1 MRISEKISV
10 NTNYTRST
18 NLNRDTDSQALVESY
33 IPTSRAIRT
42 IEQITDALGND
53 EAPKAWSLI
62 GPYGSGKST
71 FAAFLANAIG
81 APSDE
86 RTKAAY
92 SVLGKSSA
100 KAEKAV
106 RKIAKGTEGY
116 CTVLLTGSPASLAT
130 RLLNALYES
139 LEPIW
144 SQRRGKNPKFLDDI
158 STDLLIEHEVT
169 VDELFDY
176 IKKAQDAL
184 SRIGYVGLLIVID
197 ELGKFLEYETRHS
210 DSDQIYLLQML
221 AEHAYAEHTTK
232 LALIL
237 TMHQSIDQYARGL
250 GEDQR
255 NEWTKVQGRFENIP
269 FIETP
274 EQTLKIVGAAINQS
288 LSDKE
293 RTDLNGKVSKLTA
306 SIVKENVASPTIKEE
321 ELKAL
326 FAECY
331 PLHPVS
337 ALLLPILCQKVAQNE
352 RTLFSYL
359 GSKEEQGFLDSL
371 QEIEKIGGWI
381 YPWEIF
387 EYFIRNQPASVHD
400 HYTHRRWAEVM
411 TALDRVGNADESTV
425 HMLKTI
431 GLLNIIGA
439 QGGLKASKALLD
451 MCLPTKTKAK
461 SALTELRKQSVI
473 QYRKFNAE
481 YRVWQG
487 SDFDL
492 EERIQEEL
500 EKIGHFSVAEM
511 LNDRHEMLPIVA
523 RKYSMQSGT
532 LRYFTPLFI
541 DRDTATLA
549 TQSASEPQIIF
560 YLSESGD
567 DDHVFYDEVV
577 YQSSEENLFV
587 LVSGAKQLRSVLAE
601 VIALEQVE
609 NTSQELGADPVAHH
623 EFQDVYIE
631 ALKREEELLSSILR
645 RSEMNQWYWKSEP
658 VDVGSRRAVQALMS
672 DVLNEIYHASPV
684 IKNELINRDKTS
696 AQANTARNKLVRALI
711 EHGREEDLG
720 VEKFPAEKSIYRSVL
735 RQSGLHR
742 VDRDGQW
749 HLMKLSDLRG
759 VKDVCNIKPIWRR
772 IDRFLNSCNNNH
784 RSLVELNKE
793 LFAPPYG
800 VKEGVLA
807 LLYCSAILAYED
819 ELEIIEDGSYV
830 PKMSFEHFE
839 RFLKRPDTFAVRKV
853 SLSGVNGNLLEAY
866 SIALFA
872 DGAENTRSL
881 LEVAKPIAQF
891 FDELPQYTLKT
902 EQLSEAADKLREA
915 YKVSKS
921 PIRMLLEAFPSA
933 LSIIS
938 GDQPSKIASH
948 FISVIKEI
956 KHAHQN
962 MVETLLRELG
972 EMISEKGTSI
982 KSIRK
987 ALSSYSYGLDNYSM
1001 DERGVKGFVTRIQR
1015 DQVSDDEWVESLLLF
1030 LGGKPSKSWNDS
1042 IYTAAKY
1049 KQAALVSKMRD
1060 LKGLQVADQGFSC
1073 KDEERDI
1080 YMLKV
1085 LKSNKENSN
1094 ERDEVV
1100 IIDAEVKA
1108 SAIQLKGN
1116 LSKVLSNGEF
1126 DDRTK
1131 LAAIAE
1137 LVNELFEA
1145 KEVSVQEGQQKDFTP
1160 KVMEGGARS

>member
-1 MRISEKISV
+1 MTISQKISV

-18 NLNRDTDSQALVESY
+18 NLNRDTDSQALIESY

-42 IEQITDALGND
+42 IEQITDALGSD
-53 EAPKAWSLI
+53 EAPKAWSLV
-62 GPYGSGKST
+62 GPYGAGKST

-92 SVLGKSSA
+92 SVLGKSSS
-100 KAEKAV
+100 KAEKVV
-106 RKIAKGTEGY
+106 RKISEGTEGY

-144 SQRRGKNPKFLDDI
+144 AQRRGKNPKFLEDI

-176 IKKAQDAL
+176 IKSAQDAL

-221 AEHAYAEHTTK
+221 AEHAYAQHSTK

-237 TMHQSIDQYARGL
+237 MMHQSIDQYARGL

-293 RTDLNGKVSKLTA
+293 QADLNSKVSKLTA
-306 SIVKENVASPTIKEE
+306 SIVKGNVASPTMKEE
-321 ELKAL
+321 ELEAL
-326 FAECY
+326 FADCY

-359 GSKEEQGFLDSL
+359 GSKEEHGFLDSL
-371 QEIEKIGGWI
+371 QQIQKIGDWI

-387 EYFIRNQPASVHD
+387 EYFIRNQPASVND

-411 TALDRVGNADESTV
+411 TALDRAGNADGSTV

-439 QGGLKASKALLD
+439 QGGLKASKALLE

-461 SALTELRKQSVI
+461 SALTELKERSII
-473 QYRKFNAE
+473 QYRKFNTE

-541 DRDTATLA
+541 DRDTLSLVDQAA
-549 TQSASEPQIIF
+549 ADPQVIF

-567 DDHVFYDEVV
+567 DERIFHDEII
-577 YQSSEENLFV
+577 YQSSEVNLFV
-587 LVSGAKQLRSVLAE
+587 LVGGAKQLRSVLAE
-601 VIALEQVE
+601 VVALEQVE
-609 NTSQELGADPVAHH
+609 NTSQELGTDPVAHR

-645 RSEMNQWYWKSEP
+645 RSEVNQWYWKSGPIE
-658 VDVGSRRAVQALMS
+658 VDSRRAVQSLMS
-672 DVLNEIYHASPV
+672 DVLSEVYHASPV

-720 VEKFPAEKSIYRSVL
+720 IEKFPAEKSIYRSTL
-735 RQSGLHR
+735 RKSGLHC
-742 VDRDGQW
+742 VDEGGQW
-749 HLMKLSDLRG
+749 SLMKLKELRG

-772 IDRFLNSCNNNH
+772 IDKFFNSCNKKH
-784 RSLVELNKE
+784 RSMIELNKE

-800 VKEGVLA
+800 VKEGVLS

-839 RFLKRPDTFAVRKV
+839 RFLKRPDTFTLRKV
-853 SLSGVNGNLLEAY
+853 SLSGANGDLLSAY

-881 LEVAKPIAQF
+881 LEIAKPIAQF

-902 EQLSEAADKLREA
+902 ERLSKEADKLREA

-921 PIRMLLEAFPSA
+921 PIRMLLEAFPVA
-933 LSIIS
+933 LSITS
-938 GDQPSKIASH
+938 SDQPSEIAGK
-948 FISVIKEI
+948 FISAIKEI
-956 KHAHQN
+956 KHAHQQ
-962 MVETLLRELG
+962 MVENLLQELG
-972 EMISEKGTSI
+972 EMIGEKGTSI

-987 ALSSYSYGLDNYSM
+987 AISSYSYGLDNYTM
-1001 DERGVKGFVTRIQR
+1001 DESGVKGFITRIQR
-1015 DQVSDDEWVESLLLF
+1015 DQVSDGEWVESLFLF

-1049 KQAALVSKMRD
+1049 RQAALVSKMRD
-1060 LKGLQVADQGFSC
+1060 LKALQVADQDFSC

-1085 LKSNKENSN
+1085 LKSNKDDSN
-1094 ERDEVV
+1094 EHDEVV
-1100 IIDAEVKA
+1100 IVDAEVKA
-1108 SAIQLKGN
+1108 SAIQLKSD
-1116 LSKVLSNGEF
+1116 LSQVLAKGEF

-1131 LAAIAE
+1131 LAAVAE
-1137 LVNELFEA
+1137 LVNELFA
-1145 KEVSVQEGQQKDFTP
+1145 SKEEEKGHKKEFSLEVI
-1160 KVMEGGARS
+1160 EGGASS